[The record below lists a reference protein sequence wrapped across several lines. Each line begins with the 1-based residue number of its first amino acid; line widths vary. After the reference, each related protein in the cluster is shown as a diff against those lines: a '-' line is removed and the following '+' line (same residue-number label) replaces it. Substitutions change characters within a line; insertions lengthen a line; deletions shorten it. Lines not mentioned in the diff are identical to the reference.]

1 MPCYHFCKHFFI
13 DILRETLLQ
22 SARVKTY
29 LCQYIKLI
37 RSGRDE
43 AVIGHTVE
51 SQVLVGRI
59 SAVVLAFRVSIDV
72 MAVFI
77 T

>member
-1 MPCYHFCKHFFI
+1 M
-13 DILRETLLQ
+13 
-22 SARVKTY
+22 
-29 LCQYIKLI
+29 CQYINLI
-37 RSGRDE
+37 SGGKDE
-43 AVIGHTVE
+43 SVIGYTVE